1 MSRSGGRSGNRG
13 GRRSVRH
20 TRTQTRTQTRSPNR
34 TRLDDNRTRCAR
46 GSRRLRAARR
56 CCRDRRDRCR
66 CDRCRVVRTQRRDS
80 LAHEEHANQ
89 RVGVRLRSGA
99 TAVDLGGQGLEAA
112 DAGCR
117 AWGAVAEVRV
127 CAAADLRIVGCFAG
141 GGEVGDA
148 LELGEA
154 CGEGGGGEKDEEEEG
169 ENGRGRRAHCLILER
184 WVRGVIRKGLSEV
197 FWLQRCRFV
206 YA

>member
-1 MSRSGGRSGNRG
+1 MRRCGSRSGRRSVSRSGGRSGNRG
-13 GRRSVRH
+13 GRWSMRH
-20 TRTQTRTQTRSPNR
+20 TRTQTRSPSR

-56 CCRDRRDRCR
+56 RCRYRRDRCR

-89 RVGVRLRSGA
+89 GVGVRLRSGA
-99 TAVDLGGQGLEAA
+99 TAVDRGGQGLEAA
-112 DAGCR
+112 DTGGR
-117 AWGAVAEVRV
+117 AWGAVAKVRV

-154 CGEGGGGEKDEEEEG
+154 CGEGGGGKEEEEEG
-169 ENGRGRRAHCLILER
+169 EDGRGRRAHC
-184 WVRGVIRKGLSEV
+184 
-197 FWLQRCRFV
+197 
-206 YA
+206 